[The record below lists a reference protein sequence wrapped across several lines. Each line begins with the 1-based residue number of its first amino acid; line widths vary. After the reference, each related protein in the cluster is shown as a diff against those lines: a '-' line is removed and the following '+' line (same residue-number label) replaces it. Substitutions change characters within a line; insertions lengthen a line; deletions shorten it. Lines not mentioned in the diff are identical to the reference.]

1 MQELSAGSASN
12 KPAVQGNAC
21 GTWGWPGLECDALRK
36 ASENLGVTEKDRLCW
51 QHQHS
56 G

>member
-1 MQELSAGSASN
+1 MQDLNPGSAHN

-21 GTWGWPGLECDALRK
+21 GTWGWPGLECAALRT
-36 ASENLGVTEKDRLCW
+36 ASENLGITEKDRLSW